1 MLSFGLVGCSTS
13 NTQNL
18 NNNDDR
24 SESRQTEVSRQAEM
38 SSLSDIETE
47 SESFYDEGSS
57 TETEGNMQNIELGTV
72 PNEYYS
78 AAKQQGTLESF
89 VYDTKD
95 YIGDGKT
102 IQSQA
107 TVYLPYGYD
116 QNDEETR
123 YNILYL
129 QHGAYGNERTWM
141 YEYGDKFKNM
151 IDNMIENK
159 QIPPLILV
167 MPYLPSGNEW
177 YHDTTLIFYSDEL
190 KNDLMPAVESFYHTF
205 AENTT
210 DEGFEESRSHRAF
223 GGFSAGGT
231 TTWRVFLEGLDR
243 FEYFMPMSGGL
254 TLGGDGTSDVSDTT
268 LIADT
273 AKDSGYDKRE
283 YYVFAATGTKD
294 VAYQGLTAQ
303 MEYMKTLTD
312 AFDYTETGFA
322 DGNLMYYTVEGNRHD
337 YQYTYEY
344 VFNGLQCL
352 FSGYEG
358 RDDEATVQ
366 ENIQESIAN
375 SKENLT
381 TVITAGGYE
390 IPLTELA
397 HHTGDDM
404 DSKVFYTSEISSDA
418 LMAIYKALGRTPAE
432 RDKVA
437 VKLHTGEGDG
447 SYNLDA
453 DFIKEL
459 VQSVDGTIVECNT
472 AYGGNRSN
480 TAMHMQIAKDHG
492 YTEIADVD
500 IMDAD
505 GGMEIPVTGGTHL
518 KTDLVGAHLANYDF
532 CMVLSHFKGHAMGG
546 FGGALKNISI
556 GIASSTGKSLIH
568 SGGTETTGFG
578 WNTSAEVFTESM
590 AEAASAVYDYF
601 DGGEKMVFISVMN
614 NISVDCD
621 CNANP
626 AKPDMHDVG
635 ILASTD
641 PVALDQACVDFL
653 RAVPDGASVIRRME
667 SRSGEH
673 ILDHADEI
681 EFGSRNYKLICID
694 E

>member
-1 MLSFGLVGCSTS
+1 MKKKFLISVLWILTVALAGCGASDTADQGNDYVILEENEDVKS
-13 NTQNL
+13 NTEDTEIIAGQE
-18 NNNDDR
+18 NDLQ
-24 SESRQTEVSRQAEM
+24 ESAS
-38 SSLSDIETE
+38 TE
-47 SESFYDEGSS
+47 S
-57 TETEGNMQNIELGTV
+57 EGNMQNIVLGTV
-72 PNEYYS
+72 PDGYYGK
-78 AAKQQGTLESF
+78 AAQQGTLETF
-89 VYDTKD
+89 TYDTKD
-95 YIGDGKT
+95 YIGDGEAM
-102 IQSQA
+102 QSQA

-116 QNDEETR
+116 QKDTDTK

-141 YEYGDKFKNM
+141 YEYGDNFKNM
-151 IDNMIENK
+151 IDNMIEDK
-159 QIPPLILV
+159 RIPPLIIV
-167 MPYLPSGNEW
+167 MPYLPSGNDW
-177 YHDTTLIFYSDEL
+177 YHDTTPIFYSGEL
-190 KNDLMPAVESFYHTF
+190 KNDLMPAVESYYHTF
-205 AENTT
+205 ATSTT
-210 DEGFEESRSHRAF
+210 DAGFEESRSHRAF

-231 TTWRVFLEGLDR
+231 TTWRVFLEGMDR

-254 TLGGDGTSDVSDTT
+254 TLGGDGSTDAEDATT
-268 LIADT
+268 LADT
-273 AKDSGYDKRE
+273 AEASGYNKRE
-283 YYVFAATGTKD
+283 YYVFAATGTED

-303 MEYMKTLTD
+303 MEYMKTLTN
-312 AFDYTETGFA
+312 AFDYTDKGFA
-322 DGNLMYYTVEGNRHD
+322 DGNLMYYTVKGNRHD

-352 FSGYEG
+352 FSWYEG
-358 RDDEATVQ
+358 SMTKDSLSAVT
-366 ENIQESIAN
+366 
-375 SKENLT
+375 
-381 TVITAGGYE
+381 TAGGYE

-397 HHTGDDM
+397 YQTGNDT
-404 DSKVFYTSEISSDA
+404 DSKVYYTSAISSDA
-418 LMAIYKALGRTPAE
+418 LMKIYEALGRTPAE
-432 RDKVA
+432 GDKVA

-447 SYNLDA
+447 SYNLDP

-480 TAMHMQIAKDHG
+480 TAMHMQLAEDHG
-492 YTEIADVD
+492 YTAIADVD

-578 WNTSAEVFTESM
+578 WNTPAETFTESM

-601 DGGEKMVFISVMN
+601 GGGEKMVFISVMN

-673 ILDHADEI
+673 ILDHADELG
-681 EFGSRNYKLICID
+681 FGSRNYKLVSID
-694 E
+694 